1 MELIQTIKKFFK
13 GEVYA
18 DEKTLNTYSHDASVF
33 EVRPEVVAYP
43 NDIEDIKKLVS
54 FVSKE
59 KANHKN
65 ISITARAAGTGMSG
79 GSLNNSIILDVTKH
93 IDRIKDMRQD
103 RAILEPGVMCRDLDK
118 EMYRVECTLPS
129 CPASRN
135 ICALGG
141 MVANNAGGEK
151 TLNYGSTEKFV
162 DEIKMVLRDGNEY
175 TFGPLTKD
183 ELEQKMTQNDFEGEI
198 YRNVWELIQNNL
210 KAIRDAKPDV
220 SKNTAGYLIWNVWDG
235 TTFNLAKLFVGSQG
249 TLGIISEITMRL
261 TKPKPYSVLV
271 VIPLTTFDGLGEL
284 VNKVLQHKPESFESY
299 DDHTLSVAMKFLPNM
314 TGDMAKS
321 MISIGLSLI
330 PLIFSA
336 KFGRL
341 PKMVLLAEFGD
352 ETQEGAEHQGEDIQ
366 KELAEMKIKSK
377 LVTKPAEAAKYWT
390 IRRESFNLLRHH
402 TKHGRTAP
410 FIDDIIV
417 KPTDLPEFLPRLN
430 KIMEKYDLTYTIAGH
445 IGDANFHIMPI
456 MDFTKPE
463 AKEIFENLT
472 KEVFALVFEFGGSM
486 AGEHNDGIVR
496 TPFLK
501 QMYGEEVYNIFGQIK
516 DIFDPENIFNPGKK
530 VDGTWKYALDH
541 LDTSEQGSK

>member
-1 MELIQTIKKFFK
+1 MEIIQTIKKFFK

-18 DEKTLNTYSHDASVF
+18 DEKTLEEYSHDASVF
-33 EVRPEVVAYP
+33 EVRPEMVAYP
-43 NDIEDIKKLVS
+43 NDIEDIKNLVS

-59 KANHKN
+59 KNSGKD

-79 GSLNNSIILDVTKH
+79 GSLNTSIILDVTKH
-93 IDRIKDMRQD
+93 IDRIKDMSAERV
-103 RAILEPGVMCRDLDK
+103 ILEPGVMCRDLDK

-151 TLNYGSTEKFV
+151 TLNYGSTEQFV

-175 TFGPLTKD
+175 TFGPLTKQ
-183 ELEQKMTQNDFEGEI
+183 ELEKKMKQDDFEGEI
-198 YRNVWELIQNNL
+198 YRNVWGLIEKNL
-210 KAIRDAKPDV
+210 ETIKQAKPNV

-235 TTFNLAKLFVGSQG
+235 EIFNLAKLFVGSQG

-261 TKPKPYSVLV
+261 TKPKPYSTLV
-271 VIPLTTFDGLGEL
+271 VIPLTTFEGLGEL
-284 VNKVLQHKPESFESY
+284 VNKVLKHNPESFESY
-299 DDHTLSVAMKFLPNM
+299 DDHTLSIAMKFLPNM
-314 TGDMAKS
+314 SGNMAKS
-321 MISIGLSLI
+321 MIKVGFSLL
-330 PLIFSA
+330 PLIFGA
-336 KFGRL
+336 RFGKL
-341 PKMVLLAEFGD
+341 PKIVLLAEFGD
-352 ETQEGAEHQGEDIQ
+352 DTQEGAEQKAKAMQ
-366 KELAEMKIKSK
+366 KELDEMKVSSK
-377 LVTKPAEAAKYWT
+377 LVLKPGEASRYWT

-417 KPTDLPEFLPRLN
+417 KPTDLPEFLPRLS
-430 KIMEKYDLTYTIAGH
+430 KIMDKYDLTYTIAGH

-472 KEVFALVFEFGGSM
+472 KEVFTLVFEFGGSM

-501 QMYGEEVYNIFGQIK
+501 QMYGEKVYSIFEKIK

-541 LDTSEQGSK
+541 LDTSKQESK